1 MSRMQRTPSR
11 WHTTRASWEELEFAA
26 SMWATFQA
34 DDHFP
39 IVAQSPLVNSRFF
52 PSPEKTI
59 TPVTETPTNDTLK
72 ASALVMAESP
82 TSSQPETPKELT
94 LYGDIIQ
101 SGSSSQSSQDTHQR
115 NLTPSYQTTQEHD
128 VIFGIALVRAQV
140 LQNLPTSPPDA
151 SNTLATATPP
161 VLHPFRPTKMALA
174 QQGLLESSAHGSD
187 NSKTRYHGDSI
198 SYVGQLSDLPN
209 DKNCALFITNIPQ
222 IVSHSDIFDKIDVGA
237 VFALHISP
245 AGGTHITKAAKLVF
259 MGPEAAHLMM
269 EKTIWMRGKRLRLT
283 YNRHGYPRNDR
294 HYSRVVIVE
303 GPERVME
310 LATWERYFRN
320 YSDLVYDRVLDVEC
334 ATSSHK
340 AYAFHFSRVDG
351 QAETCFRAIKSEPSF
366 QGYITVR
373 YGQDPC
379 GA

>member
-11 WHTTRASWEELEFAA
+11 WHTTRASWEELKFAA

-39 IVAQSPLVNSRFF
+39 IGT
-52 PSPEKTI
+52 TI
-59 TPVTETPTNDTLK
+59 TPVIETPTNDTLK

-82 TSSQPETPKELT
+82 TSLEPETPEELA

-101 SGSSSQSSQDTHQR
+101 IGSSSQSSQDTHQR
-115 NLTPSYQTTQEHD
+115 NLIPSYQTTQEHD
-128 VIFGIALVRAQV
+128 VIFGIALDRAQAH
-140 LQNLPTSPPDA
+140 QNLPTSSPDA

-161 VLHPFRPTKMALA
+161 VVHPFRPTKMALA

-187 NSKTRYHGDSI
+187 NLKTRYHGGSS
-198 SYVGQLSDLPN
+198 SYVSQLSDLPN
-209 DKNCALFITNIPQ
+209 DKNCALFITNIPRT
-222 IVSHSDIFDKIDVGA
+222 VSHSDIFDRIDVGP

-245 AGGTHITKAAKLVF
+245 AGAMHIMQAAKLVF
-259 MGPEAAHLMM
+259 MEPEAAHLMM
-269 EKTIWMRGKRLRLT
+269 KKTIWIQGTRLRFT

-294 HYSRVVIVE
+294 LYSRVVIVE
-303 GPERVME
+303 GPKRVME
-310 LATWERYFRN
+310 LATWDRYFRN
-320 YSDLVYDRVLDVEC
+320 YSDIVYDRVLNVEC
-334 ATSSHK
+334 AISSHK
-340 AYAFHFSRVDG
+340 AYAFHFSRIDG
-351 QAETCFRAIKSEPSF
+351 QAETCFLAIKSEPSF